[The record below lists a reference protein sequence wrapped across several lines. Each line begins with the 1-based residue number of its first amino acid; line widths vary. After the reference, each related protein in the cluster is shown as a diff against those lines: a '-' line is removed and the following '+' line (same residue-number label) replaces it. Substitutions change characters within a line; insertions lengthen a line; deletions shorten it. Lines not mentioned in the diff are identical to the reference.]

1 MDDSE
6 SDSNPS
12 NTFDFD
18 QHGPNPTSNSEA
30 ASCATLLVQAT
41 EETHKPQSMILELA
55 FTRMELRKLEAADQT
70 KEAVIQKLKAAL
82 EEERK
87 RTITVQDEAPHQEKE
102 TIWRLREEY
111 GRAVEEEDE
120 EEHINS
126 IITALK
132 LEVAGL
138 RRSLDLA
145 GQHRDKAVS
154 KNLDLQQRLDVLE
167 EDVFCMSELLQAN
180 EDLRWALAEHKRTIE
195 KLENAEDKILRWAL
209 AEHQRKTEKL
219 ENAEN
224 KIARIETIFRASFKN
239 AGTSLI
245 CINGIYDLEGSL
257 QLLLDRD
264 RSRAKELDH
273 TKKQLL
279 EARNAKPYGGGGR
292 EKLEKWW

>member
-1 MDDSE
+1 MDG
-6 SDSNPS
+6 SDSDTNPS
-12 NTFDFD
+12 DTSTFDFD

-30 ASCATLLVQAT
+30 ASYATMLVQAP
-41 EETHKPQSMILELA
+41 EDTHKLQKMSLELA
-55 FTRMELRKLEAADQT
+55 STRMKVMKLEAADQT
-70 KEAVIQKLKAAL
+70 KEAVIQKLKTAL

-87 RTITVQDEAPHQEKE
+87 RTTTVQDEALRQEKE
-102 TIWRLREEY
+102 TIRRLREEY
-111 GRAVEEEDE
+111 GRAVEEEDK

-138 RRSLDLA
+138 RRSLDLT
-145 GQHRDKAVS
+145 GKHRDEAMS
-154 KNLDLQQRLDVLE
+154 KNLDLQQ
-167 EDVFCMSELLQAN
+167 QN
-180 EDLRWALAEHKRTIE
+180 KILRWALAEHKR
-195 KLENAEDKILRWAL
+195 KI
-209 AEHQRKTEKL
+209 EKL

-224 KIARIETIFRASFKN
+224 KIARIETIFKASFKN

-279 EARNAKPYGGGGR
+279 EARNVKPYGGGDRKRLG
-292 EKLEKWW
+292 KWW